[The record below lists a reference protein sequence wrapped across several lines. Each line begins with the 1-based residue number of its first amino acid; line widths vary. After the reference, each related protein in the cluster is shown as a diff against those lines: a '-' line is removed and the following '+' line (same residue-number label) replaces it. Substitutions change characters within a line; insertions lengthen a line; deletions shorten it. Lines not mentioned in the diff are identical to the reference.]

1 MHGPEDLGRAAGV
14 MEYLNLIGNETFT
27 LVLLP
32 VAADSGSDTI
42 TGITIQ
48 IMKAQRT
55 EFGM

>member
-1 MHGPEDLGRAAGV
+1 
-14 MEYLNLIGNETFT
+14 MEYLSFIGKRTFT
-27 LVLLP
+27 LVFLP

-42 TGITIQ
+42 TGIAIQ